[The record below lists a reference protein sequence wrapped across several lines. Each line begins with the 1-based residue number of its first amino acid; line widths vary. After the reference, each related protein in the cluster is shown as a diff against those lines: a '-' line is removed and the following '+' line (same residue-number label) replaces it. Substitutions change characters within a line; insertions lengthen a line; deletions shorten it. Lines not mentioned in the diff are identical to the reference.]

1 MKTQKSF
8 LLPALIAVLNLLPAG
23 RATAQTFTTL
33 YSFTATGDPYYT
45 NSDGTQPYGLI
56 LSGSTLYGTAASGG
70 SSGRGT
76 VFAVHTDGTGFTN
89 LHSFTLSDP
98 FGSGTNSDGALPSA
112 GLILSGSTL
121 YGTAFSGGSSG
132 EGTVFALHTDGTGFT
147 NLYSF
152 SAASAYP
159 DLINSDGANPS
170 AGLILSGSTLY
181 GTASSGGSSGYG
193 TVFALYT
200 DGMGFTNL
208 HSFTAGSGSYPN
220 ITNADGAYP
229 YAGLIVSGNTLF
241 GTATGGGRSGNG
253 TVFSLSFRP
262 QLAIAPSGVPPSGI
276 ILTWP
281 TNVAGFDYAGY
292 TLQST
297 TNLGSPA
304 VWSTNSPAPVV
315 IAGQNTVT
323 NPITGAQRF
332 YRLIQ

>member
-76 VFAVHTDGTGFTN
+76 VFA
-89 LHSFTLSDP
+89 
-98 FGSGTNSDGALPSA
+98 
-112 GLILSGSTL
+112 
-121 YGTAFSGGSSG
+121 
-132 EGTVFALHTDGTGFT
+132 LHTDGTGFT

-159 DLINSDGANPS
+159 DHINSDGANPS

-193 TVFALYT
+193 TVFALHT

-208 HSFTAGSGSYPN
+208 HSFTEGS
-220 ITNADGAYP
+220 
-229 YAGLIVSGNTLF
+229 
-241 GTATGGGRSGNG
+241 
-253 TVFSLSFRP
+253 
-262 QLAIAPSGVPPSGI
+262 
-276 ILTWP
+276 
-281 TNVAGFDYAGY
+281 
-292 TLQST
+292 
-297 TNLGSPA
+297 
-304 VWSTNSPAPVV
+304 
-315 IAGQNTVT
+315 
-323 NPITGAQRF
+323 
-332 YRLIQ
+332 